1 MAETAAGNSPQQ
13 YSEIYTLSIVAG
25 IKRDG
30 TQFESGDF
38 TEGTWCR
45 FQRNRPKKIGGYRTL
60 FHNFRGITRGMI
72 VSPQNGVN
80 YIFGGNS
87 QGIDV
92 FTTGT
97 TIGLGSGPYEALIY
111 TGYSGV
117 TLVSHSTNTF
127 IVAKDLTK
135 VYLNGTKVCF
145 TQDLSP
151 AIYTVS
157 GSTYNSGTIQTTVTL
172 TTSIVG
178 SPTIAYLADY
188 KFAANN
194 AYVWQFDIQYSPSGG
209 KLNLLACPG
218 VNLANI
224 DSGRPTQVLIGSLT
238 PNTND
243 VWTFSGLS
251 DSAGQNPTYKPIV
264 VDGGVCVL
272 YPYIFVYGSNGFIAN
287 NHVDSTYASQSPYDW
302 NGATANQVNMAASKV
317 VVGKPTR
324 GGTNSPSGLFWA
336 TDSLIRVSFTGVA
349 PYYWRYDIV
358 SSQISIMSSS
368 SVVEMDGTFYWMGVD
383 RFYVYNGQVAVLPN
397 DKNVNWLFDNMN
409 YQYRQKVW
417 ATKVPRYNE
426 IWFFYPRGTAVECT
440 DAIIYNV
447 KDKIWYD
454 AGSADGAQRSSGWTT
469 EIFPTPIWADWNF
482 TAQFTQPVT
491 LIATPSAEPPLLPN
505 QVYCPGDVSQQ
516 FSPGDYIAFTN
527 DQNSDLFI
535 PYRVMVSTFTR
546 DLSRPDGGYT
556 LVTMNKIINPAV
568 VPGDYIY
575 YISGGYTLWQ
585 QEYGLN
591 KVGDSAESAI
601 YSSITTSD
609 ISWIGGTPSQD
620 SMTSVNRRMHIRRI
634 EPDFLQDGVMS
645 MTILGRKFANADP
658 EVSGPYE
665 FLPDTGKID
674 LRVEHRLIKLKF
686 ESNCIDGNYEMG
698 RNMITA
704 EFGDERP

>member
-1 MAETAAGNSPQQ
+1 MAQNAAAQQ

-38 TEGTWCR
+38 TDGVWCR

-60 FHNFRGITRGMI
+60 FHNFRGVTRGMI

-87 QGIDV
+87 EGIDV

-97 TIGLGSGPYEALIY
+97 TIGLGSGPYEALILK
-111 TGYSGV
+111 GYSPIAI
-117 TLVSHSTNTF
+117 VS
-127 IVAKDLTK
+127 VATPNFVVADDLTDI
-135 VYLNGTKVCF
+135 YPAGAKVCF
-145 TQDLSP
+145 AQTVNP
-151 AIYTVS
+151 TIYTVVS
-157 GSTYNSGTIQTTVTL
+157 SSYNAGTLQTTVVV
-172 TTSIVG
+172 SSAIAG
-178 SPTIAYLADY
+178 SPTTVYLANFQ
-188 KFAANN
+188 FAPND
-194 AYVWQFDIQYSPSGG
+194 AYIWQFDIQYSPAGG
-209 KLNLLACPG
+209 RLNLLACPG

-224 DSGRPTQVLIGSLT
+224 DSGKPSQVLVGSLT
-238 PNTND
+238 PDTNN
-243 VWTFSGLS
+243 VWSFAGLS
-251 DSAGQNPTYKPIV
+251 DSGGQNPTYRPIT

-287 NHVDSTYASQSPYDW
+287 NHVDSVYANQSPFDW

-317 VVGKPTR
+317 ILGKPTR
-324 GGTNSPSGLFWA
+324 GGTNAPSGLFWA
-336 TDSLIRVSFTGVA
+336 TDSLIRVSFTGAA
-349 PYYWRYDIV
+349 PLYWRYDIV

-397 DKNVNWLFDNMN
+397 DKNANWLFDNIN
-409 YQYRQKVW
+409 YEYRQKVW

-426 IWFFYPRGTAVECT
+426 IWFFYPRGTSTECT

-482 TAQFTQPVT
+482 TANFSQPVF
-491 LIATPSAEPPLLPN
+491 IANTPVGEPAPTAS
-505 QVYCPGDVSQQ
+505 QIYVDGDGSQQ
-516 FSPGDYIAFTN
+516 FSPGDYLSFSNNVNDPNFT
-527 DQNSDLFI
+527 
-535 PYRVMVSTFTR
+535 PYRVLSSIFTL
-546 DLSRPDGGYT
+546 DLSLPTGGYT
-556 LVTMNKIINPAV
+556 LITVDKVINPAV
-568 VPGDYIY
+568 VPGSFVY
-575 YISGGYTLWQ
+575 YISGGFSLWQ
-585 QEYGLN
+585 QEFGLN
-591 KVGDSAESAI
+591 EVGDTAEKAI
-601 YSSITTSD
+601 YSSFTTAD
-609 ISWIGGTPSQD
+609 ISWIGGTPAQD
-620 SMTSVNRRMHIRRI
+620 TNTSVNRRMHIRRI
-634 EPDFLQDGVMS
+634 EPNFVQDGPIS
-645 MTILGRKFANADP
+645 MTILGRKFAGSEP
-658 EVSGPYE
+658 EVSGPFE
-665 FLPDTGKID
+665 FFQDTGKID

-686 ESNCIDGNYEMG
+686 ESNSINGNYEMG

>member
-1 MAETAAGNSPQQ
+1 MAESAAAQQ
-13 YSEIYTLSIVAG
+13 YSEIYTLAVVPG

-38 TEGTWCR
+38 TEGVWCR
-45 FQRNRPKKIGGYRTL
+45 FQRGKPKKIGGYRTL
-60 FHNFRGITRGMI
+60 FHNYRGITRGMI

-87 QGIDV
+87 EGIDV

-111 TGYSGV
+111 KGYGGV
-117 TLVSHSTNTF
+117 SIVSVATPNF
-127 IVAKDLTK
+127 IVASDLTT
-135 VYLNGTKVCF
+135 VYKAGTKVCF
-145 TQDLSP
+145 SQAVSP
-151 AIYTVS
+151 TIYTVVS
-157 GSTYNSGTIQTTVTL
+157 SSYNVGLLQTTVVLSTA
-172 TTSIVG
+172 IAG
-178 SPTIAYLADY
+178 SPTTVYLADY
-188 KFAANN
+188 QFAPNDS
-194 AYVWQFDIQYSPSGG
+194 YIWQFDIQYSPSGG
-209 KLNLLACPG
+209 VLNLLACPG
-218 VNLANI
+218 VNLTNI

-238 PNTND
+238 PDAND
-243 VWTFSGLS
+243 VWSFSGLV
-251 DSAGQNPTYKPIV
+251 DSAGQNPTYRPIA

-302 NGATANQVNMAASKV
+302 NGATANQVNMAASKIV
-317 VVGKPTR
+317 LGKPTR

-336 TDSLIRVSFTGVA
+336 TDSLIRVSFTGAA

-397 DKNVNWLFDNMN
+397 DKNVNWLFNNLN
-409 YQYRQKVW
+409 YTQRQKVW

-426 IWFFYPRGTAVECT
+426 IWFFYPRGTATECT

-454 AGSADGAQRSSGWTT
+454 AGSANGAQRSSGWTT

-482 TAQFTQPVT
+482 TAAFSQPYVI
-491 LIATPSAEPPLLPN
+491 IATPGGQPAPTAKQIYLA
-505 QVYCPGDVSQQ
+505 GDATQT
-516 FSPGDYIAFTN
+516 FSPGDYLSFSNNTEAVN
-527 DQNSDLFI
+527 FI
-535 PYRVMVSTFTR
+535 PYRVITSVYTYVSGSPTF
-546 DLSRPDGGYT
+546 GYT
-556 LVTMNKIINPAV
+556 LITLQDVINPAV
-568 VPGDYIY
+568 TTGDYVY

-585 QEYGLN
+585 QEFGLN
-591 KVGDSAESAI
+591 AVGDSSESAI
-601 YSSITTSD
+601 YSSFTTAD
-609 ISWIGGTPSQD
+609 ISWIGGTPAQD
-620 SMTSVNRRMHIRRI
+620 SVTSVNRRMHIRRF
-634 EPDFLQDGVMS
+634 EPDFVQDGDML
-645 MTILGRKFANADP
+645 MTVLGRKFASSEP
-658 EVSGPYE
+658 EVSGP
-665 FLPDTGKID
+665 FTFSTNTGKID
-674 LRVEHRLIKLKF
+674 LRVEHRLVKLKF
-686 ESNCIDGNYEMG
+686 ESNCINGNYEMG

>member
-1 MAETAAGNSPQQ
+1 MAEKNAAAQQ
-13 YSEIYTLSIVAG
+13 YSEIYTLAVVAG

-38 TEGTWCR
+38 TEGVWCR
-45 FQRNRPKKIGGYRTL
+45 FQRGKPKKIGGYRTL
-60 FHNFRGITRGMI
+60 FHNYRGITRGMI

-87 QGIDV
+87 QGLDV

-111 TGYSGV
+111 KGYGGV
-117 TLVSHSTNTF
+117 AIVS
-127 IVAKDLTK
+127 VATPNFVVAGNKTT
-135 VYLNGTKVCF
+135 VYKTGTKVCF
-145 TQDLSP
+145 SQAVNPT
-151 AIYTVS
+151 IYTVVS
-157 GSTYNSGTIQTTVTL
+157 SSYNTGTLQTTVV
-172 TTSIVG
+172 VG
-178 SPTIAYLADY
+178 TAITGIPTKVYLADY
-188 KFAANN
+188 QFAPNDS
-194 AYVWQFDIQYSPSGG
+194 YVWQFDIQYSPSGG
-209 KLNLLACPG
+209 VLNLLACPG
-218 VNLANI
+218 VNLTNI
-224 DSGRPTQVLIGSLT
+224 DSGRPSQVLIGSLT
-238 PNTND
+238 PDAND
-243 VWTFSGLS
+243 VWSFSGLV
-251 DSAGQNPTYKPIV
+251 DSAGQNPTYKPIA

-287 NHVDSTYASQSPYDW
+287 NHVDSTYANQSPYDW
-302 NGATANQVNMAASKV
+302 NGATANQVNMAASKIV
-317 VVGKPTR
+317 LGKPTR

-336 TDSLIRVSFTGVA
+336 TDSLIRVSFTGAA

-397 DKNVNWLFDNMN
+397 DKNVNWLFNNLN

-426 IWFFYPRGTAVECT
+426 IWFFYPRGTATECT

-482 TAQFTQPVT
+482 TANFSQPSV
-491 LIATPSAEPPLLPN
+491 IIETPALQPAPAAN
-505 QVYCPGDVSQQ
+505 QIYLAGDASQT
-516 FSPGDYIAFTN
+516 FSPGDYLSFTN
-527 DQNSDLFI
+527 NTKATNFT
-535 PYRVMVSTFTR
+535 PYRVNEAIYTYVPGSPTF
-546 DLSRPDGGYT
+546 GYT
-556 LVTMNKIINPAV
+556 LITLENVINPAV
-568 VPGDYIY
+568 VPGDFVY

-585 QEYGLN
+585 QEFGLN
-591 KVGDSAESAI
+591 KVGDSSESAI
-601 YSSITTSD
+601 YSSITTAD

-620 SMTSVNRRMHIRRI
+620 SNASVNRRMHIRRI
-634 EPDFLQDGVMS
+634 EPDFLQEGDMMMS
-645 MTILGRKFANADP
+645 VLGRKFASSDP
-658 EVSGPYE
+658 EVSGPYT
-665 FLPDTGKID
+665 FSPNTGKID
-674 LRVEHRLIKLKF
+674 LRVEHRLVKLKF
-686 ESNCIDGNYEMG
+686 ESNCINGNYEMG

>member
-1 MAETAAGNSPQQ
+1 MAENAAQEQ
-13 YSEIYTLSIVAG
+13 YGRIYTLAVIPG

-38 TEGTWCR
+38 TEGVWCR
-45 FQRNRPKKIGGYRTL
+45 FQRGKPKKIGGYRTL
-60 FHNFRGITRGMI
+60 FHNYRGITRGMI

-111 TGYSGV
+111 KGYSGISIYS
-117 TLVSHSTNTF
+117 VSTPNF
-127 IVAKDLTK
+127 VVAGDKTAIYK
-135 VYLNGTKVCF
+135 TGTKVCF
-145 TQDLSP
+145 SQAVNPT
-151 AIYTVS
+151 IYTVVS
-157 GSTYNSGTIQTTVTL
+157 SSYNTGTTRTTVVLGTA
-172 TTSIVG
+172 IIG
-178 SPTIAYLADY
+178 SPTTVYLADY
-188 KFAANN
+188 QFSAND
-194 AYVWQFDIQYSPSGG
+194 AYIWQFDIQYSPAGG
-209 KLNLLACPG
+209 RLNLLACPG

-243 VWTFSGLS
+243 VWEFTGLS
-251 DSAGQNPTYKPIV
+251 DSAGQNPTYRPIV

-287 NHVDSTYASQSPYDW
+287 NHVDSTYANQSPYDW
-302 NGATANQVNMAASKV
+302 NGATANQVNMSASKIV
-317 VVGKPTR
+317 LGKPTR

-336 TDSLIRVSFTGVA
+336 TDSLIRVSFTGAA

-358 SSQISIMSSS
+358 SSQLSIMSSS
-368 SVVEMDGTFYWMGVD
+368 CVVEMDGTFYWMGVD

-397 DKNVNWLFDNMN
+397 DKNVNWLFNNLN
-409 YQYRQKVW
+409 YSQRQKVW

-426 IWFFYPRGTAVECT
+426 IWFFYPRGTATECT

-482 TAQFTQPVT
+482 TATFSQPSTV
-491 LIATPSAEPPLLPN
+491 IATPSGQPAPSPYQIYLS
-505 QVYCPGDVSQQ
+505 GDATQL
-516 FSPGDYIAFTN
+516 FSPGDYLSFVNDVNATN
-527 DQNSDLFI
+527 FV
-535 PYRVMVSTFTR
+535 PYRVATSKYTYQNT
-546 DLSRPDGGYT
+546 PEQGYT
-556 LVTMNKIINPAV
+556 LITLASLINPAV
-568 VPGDYIY
+568 FTGDFVY

-585 QEYGLN
+585 QEFGLN
-591 KVGDSAESAI
+591 KVGDTAESAI
-601 YSSITTSD
+601 YSSITTAD
-609 ISWIGGTPSQD
+609 ISWIGGTPSED
-620 SMTSVNRRMHIRRI
+620 ANTSVNRRMHIRRF
-634 EPDFLQDGVMS
+634 EPDFLQSGEMMMS
-645 MTILGRKFANADP
+645 VLGRKFANTEP
-658 EVSGPYE
+658 EISGPFY
-665 FLPDTGKID
+665 FMPDTGKID
-674 LRVEHRLIKLKF
+674 LRVEHRLVKLKF
-686 ESNCIDGNYEMG
+686 ESNCINGDYEMG

>member
-1 MAETAAGNSPQQ
+1 MAETAAGNPQQQ
-13 YSEIYTLSIVAG
+13 YSEIYTLAVVAG

-38 TEGTWCR
+38 TDGVWCR
-45 FQRNRPKKIGGYRTL
+45 FQRNRPKKIGGYRAL
-60 FHNFRGITRGMI
+60 FNNYRGITRGMI

-111 TGYSGV
+111 KGYSPIPV
-117 TLVSHSTNTF
+117 VSVSTPNF
-127 IVAKDLTK
+127 VVAGDKTTIYK
-135 VYLNGTKVCF
+135 TGTKVCF
-145 TQDLSP
+145 SQTVNP
-151 AIYTVS
+151 TIYTVLF
-157 GSTYNSGTIQTTVTL
+157 STFNSGTNQTTVVLGTA
-172 TTSIVG
+172 IIG
-178 SPTIAYLADY
+178 YPTIVYLADY
-188 KFAANN
+188 QFAPNN
-194 AYVWQFDIQYSPSGG
+194 AYVWQFDIQYSPAGG
-209 KLNLLACPG
+209 RLNLLASPG

-238 PNTND
+238 PDTND
-243 VWTFSGLS
+243 VWSFSGLS
-251 DSAGQNPTYKPIV
+251 DSAGQNPTYKPIT

-287 NHVDSTYASQSPYDW
+287 NHVDSTYINQSPYDW
-302 NGATANQVNMAASKV
+302 NGATANQVNMSASKIIL
-317 VVGKPTR
+317 GKPTR

-336 TDSLIRVSFTGVA
+336 TDSLIRVSFTGAA

-358 SSQISIMSSS
+358 SSQISIISSS

-397 DKNVNWLFDNMN
+397 DKNVNWLFDNLN
-409 YQYRQKVW
+409 FQYRQKVW

-426 IWFFYPRGTAVECT
+426 IWFFYPRGTATECT

-454 AGSADGAQRSSGWTT
+454 AGSAEGAQRSSGWTT

-482 TAQFTQPVT
+482 TTQFSQPQTLIDAPTGQPVP
-491 LIATPSAEPPLLPN
+491 APN
-505 QVYCPGDVSQQ
+505 QVYVQGDVSQE
-516 FSPGDYIAFTN
+516 FSPGDYISFTN
-527 DQNSDLFI
+527 NQNATNFI
-535 PYRVMVSTFTR
+535 PYRVDVSTYTYV
-546 DLSRPDGGYT
+546 PDATQGYT
-556 LVTMNKIINPAV
+556 LITLDKIINPAV
-568 VPGDYIY
+568 LSGDFIY

-585 QEYGLN
+585 QEFGLN
-591 KVGDSAESAI
+591 KVGDVAETAV
-601 YSSITTSD
+601 YSSITTAD

-620 SMTSVNRRMHIRRI
+620 TNTSVNRRMHIRRF
-634 EPDFLQDGVMS
+634 EPDFLQSGEMQ
-645 MTILGRKFANADP
+645 MTILGRKFANTDS
-658 EVSGPYE
+658 EVSGPYV
-665 FLPDTGKID
+665 FTDQTGKID

-686 ESNCIDGNYEMG
+686 ESNCINGNYEMG